1 MSTLRQCGK
10 AVPPYSCSCT
20 PSSQRSLPVDLLHPH
35 PVPVPQVLVEER
47 GSRVV
52 GLAHSLT
59 GFAKDHLFKVGH
71 EALIHSLWHRWQV
84 ISQVAAWTNVWVGT
98 SNTFD
103 STMTH
108 AFEGQ
113 RGPCQGGV

>member
-1 MSTLRQCGK
+1 M
-10 AVPPYSCSCT
+10 
-20 PSSQRSLPVDLLHPH
+20 PH

-71 EALIHSLWHRWQV
+71 EALIHSLWHK
-84 ISQVAAWTNVWVGT
+84 VAGDFT
-98 SNTFD
+98 SGD
-103 STMTH
+103 LDK
-108 AFEGQ
+108 
-113 RGPCQGGV
+113 CLGGDIKHL